1 MGLVYDNQV
10 IVPEIIHQTLGRF
23 PGLRA
28 AQMSGIVLYAGA
40 ETRLPQHLHIKIG
53 ALRDPL
59 SLDQLVLPLEEA
71 YLLLQFD
78 LNVVAG
84 PLNLLCR
91 HHIMGGRED
100 GDMVEHRMHLA
111 RQRLHLGDPVN
122 LVPEKFH
129 PDQIV
134 SALGRVD
141 LYHISMHPE
150 SPPLQIHIIAVIL
163 DVHQFPQHLV
173 PVLDHTRPQGHDHL
187 LVIVRTAQ
195 TVDTGHAGHH
205 DHVPAFGQR
214 GCGGQPQFINLIVD
228 GGILGNIC
236 VRGWHI
242 GLRLVIVI
250 IGHKILHCIFREKF
264 LELAV
269 ELSRQGFV
277 VGNDQ
282 SGLVQRRDHIGHGK
296 SLTGTGDPQQSLAL
310 IALPESFNQGF
321 NGLGLIA
328 GGLI

>member
-1 MGLVYDNQV
+1 
-10 IVPEIIHQTLGRF
+10 
-23 PGLRA
+23 
-28 AQMSGIVLYAGA
+28 
-40 ETRLPQHLHIKIG
+40 
-53 ALRDPL
+53 
-59 SLDQLVLPLEEA
+59 
-71 YLLLQFD
+71 
-78 LNVVAG
+78 
-84 PLNLLCR
+84 
-91 HHIMGGRED
+91 
-100 GDMVEHRMHLA
+100 
-111 RQRLHLGDPVN
+111 
-122 LVPEKFH
+122 
-129 PDQIV
+129 
-134 SALGRVD
+134 
-141 LYHISMHPE
+141 MHPLMPNE
-150 SPPLQIHIIAVIL
+150 
-163 DVHQFPQHLV
+163 
-173 PVLDHTRPQGHDHL
+173 
-187 LVIVRTAQ
+187 
-195 TVDTGHAGHH
+195 
-205 DHVPAFGQR
+205 R
-214 GCGGQPQFINLIVD
+214 GGGGQPQFINLIVD